1 MPAAQIR
8 RLGKGKV
15 INMGIMGRFKD
26 IMASNVNALLDRAED
41 PEKMID
47 QYLRNLES
55 DFAKVKAET
64 ASIMAEEK
72 SAKRKLDEC
81 DEEIT
86 RMDEY
91 AKKAVTA
98 GNDNDAR
105 QFLAKKGELTKKRE
119 ILAKNYELAQSNS
132 GKMRQMH
139 DKLEGDIAS
148 MKSKRDMLKAKV
160 KVAETQKKINGLGA
174 GLESAE
180 SNAAAFDRMEDK
192 VNRMLDEAEAASEL
206 NKPASGNDIDALASK
221 YDSVGTDS
229 GVEDELAALKA
240 EMGL

>member
-1 MPAAQIR
+1 
-8 RLGKGKV
+8 
-15 INMGIMGRFKD
+15 MGIMTRFKD

-72 SAKRKLDEC
+72 SAKRKLNEC
-81 DEEIT
+81 DEEIG
-86 RMDEY
+86 RMGEY

-98 GNDNDAR
+98 GNDDDAR
-105 QFLAKKGELTKKRE
+105 QFLAKKGEFTRKRE
-119 ILAKNYELAQSNS
+119 TLAKNYELAKANS
-132 GKMRQMH
+132 EKMRQMH
-139 DKLEGDIAS
+139 DKLEQDICE
-148 MKSKRDMLKAKV
+148 MKSRRDMLKAKV
-160 KVAETQKKINGLGA
+160 KVAETQKKINEIGA
-174 GLESAE
+174 GFESAG
-180 SNAAAFDRMEDK
+180 SNKAAFDKMEDR

-206 NKPASGNDIDALASK
+206 NKPASGNDIDDLARK
-221 YDSVGTDS
+221 YDMAGTGSD
-229 GVEDELAALKA
+229 VDDELAALKA